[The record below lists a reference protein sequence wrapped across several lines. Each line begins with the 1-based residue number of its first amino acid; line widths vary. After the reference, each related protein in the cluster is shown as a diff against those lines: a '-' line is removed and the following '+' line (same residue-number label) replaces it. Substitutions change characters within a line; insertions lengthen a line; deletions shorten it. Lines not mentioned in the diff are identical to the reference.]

1 MRVIAKISIPVES
14 GNRAIVNGSLPAVIQ
29 RTAERWH
36 PEAMYFTTFDGR
48 RTAYMIFDLPEPHDL
63 PPFAEP
69 FFTELNAEVEV
80 APVMDGADLQKG
92 LAQLS

>member
-1 MRVIAKISIPVES
+1 MRVLAKISIPVES
-14 GNRAIVNGSLPAVIQ
+14 GNRAIVDGSLPKVIQ

-48 RTAYMIFDLPEPHDL
+48 RTAFLVFNLPETSDL

-80 APVMDGADLQKG
+80 APAMDGADLQNG
-92 LAQLS
+92 LTHLN

>member
-1 MRVIAKISIPVES
+1 MAKISIPVES

-48 RTAYMIFDLPEPHDL
+48 RTAFLVFNLPETEDLPS
-63 PPFAEP
+63 FAEP
-69 FFTELNAEVEV
+69 FFTELNAEVEL
-80 APVMDGADLQKG
+80 APAMDGADLQKG
-92 LAQLS
+92 LTNLS

>member
-1 MRVIAKISIPVES
+1 MAKVSIPVES
-14 GNRAIVNGSLPAVIQ
+14 GNRAIVNGALPAVIQ

-48 RTAYMIFDLPEPHDL
+48 RTAYLVFDMPDPQDL
-63 PPFAEP
+63 PPFVEP

-80 APVMDGADLQKG
+80 APVMDGTDLQKG
-92 LAQLS
+92 LAKLS

>member
-1 MRVIAKISIPVES
+1 MAKISIPVES

-48 RTAYMIFDLPEPHDL
+48 RTAFLVFNLPEPQDL

-92 LAQLS
+92 LSQLS